1 MREIEKHN
9 ETLKGVLPKTY
20 NLFTGT
26 LLKELLK
33 KVSEIPASV
42 DYDAFGRIYEYFLGE
57 FARTEG
63 QKGGKFYTP
72 ASIVKLLTEVI
83 EPFHGRI
90 LDTTCGSGGMFVQS
104 ARFVAEHQ
112 KNPAAELAICG
123 VEKTDDTG
131 RLCRLHLAV
140 HGLEGDIRHGGHVNN
155 CYDDPQDATGQVDF
169 VLANPPFHDNKVD
182 KKRLKEMGGAG

>member
-63 QKGGKFYTP
+63 QKGGEFYTP

-90 LDTTCGSGGMFVQS
+90 LDPACGSGGLFVPS

-112 KNPAAELAICG
+112 KNPAPDLAICG
-123 VEKTDDTG
+123 VEKTDDPVRPG
-131 RLCRLHLAV
+131 
-140 HGLEGDIRHGGHVNN
+140 
-155 CYDDPQDATGQVDF
+155 PP
-169 VLANPPFHDNKVD
+169 NPPRTGPV
-182 KKRLKEMGGAG
+182 G